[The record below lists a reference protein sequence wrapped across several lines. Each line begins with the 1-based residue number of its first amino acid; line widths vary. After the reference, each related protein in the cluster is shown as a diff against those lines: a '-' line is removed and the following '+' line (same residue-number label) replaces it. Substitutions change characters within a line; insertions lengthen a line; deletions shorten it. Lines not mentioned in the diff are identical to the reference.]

1 MLCLS
6 LLLLHVRLVSPAGL
20 LVLSDGLFYSLVS
33 LIAPDAIIKLV
44 LGAQYVL
51 MARVNA
57 VTFRTLLG
65 TAALLHSEKF
75 KGINLSILG

>member
-1 MLCLS
+1 M
-6 LLLLHVRLVSPAGL
+6 
-20 LVLSDGLFYSLVS
+20 VS

-44 LGAQYVL
+44 LGTQYVL

>member
-1 MLCLS
+1 M
-6 LLLLHVRLVSPAGL
+6 
-20 LVLSDGLFYSLVS
+20 GLFYSLVS

-65 TAALLHSEKF
+65 TAALPSPHSEKF